1 MKANRLFAIAALLSV
16 SMLTGCIG
24 GGTTEPSRYYTVSAE
39 SISTAA
45 VAGATS
51 DARIHVKKFTIDP
64 SYQRSNIVYR
74 ESPYDFS
81 FYSLDLWATR
91 PEQML
96 TQVAGEYLVKSNMFK
111 SVDLKP
117 MGKPDFELLGNV
129 DAIEEID
136 EGSSQEAHL
145 AMQLTFRKVG
155 EDSPL
160 WEKRY
165 DERQSMSKRD
175 AHSAAEALSKL
186 YAKFM
191 QDALENIARVK

>member
-1 MKANRLFAIAALLSV
+1 MKANRFLAVAALLSAFT
-16 SMLTGCIG
+16 LTGCLG
-24 GGTTEPSRYYTVSAE
+24 GSTEPSRYYTITAE
-39 SISTAA
+39 SISTSG
-45 VAGATS
+45 VAS
-51 DARIHVKKFTIDP
+51 EARVHVKKFTIDP
-64 SYQRSNIVYR
+64 AYQRSNIVYR
-74 ESPYDFS
+74 ESPYDFM
-81 FYSLDLWATR
+81 FYDLDLWATR

-96 TQVAGEYLVKSNMFK
+96 TQVASEYLVKSNYFK

-136 EGSSQEAHL
+136 EGNSQEAHL
-145 AMQLTFRKVG
+145 AVQLTFRKVG
-155 EDSPL
+155 EDTPL

-165 DERQSMSKRD
+165 DERQSMNKRD

-186 YAKFM
+186 YAKYM

>member
-1 MKANRLFAIAALLSV
+1 MFKANRLLAVAALLSAFT
-16 SMLTGCIG
+16 LTGCLG
-24 GGTTEPSRYYTVSAE
+24 GSTEPSRYYTVSAE
-39 SISTAA
+39 SIS

-51 DARIHVKKFTIDP
+51 DARVHVKKFTIDP
-64 SYQRSNIVYR
+64 AYQRTNIVYR
-74 ESPYDFS
+74 ESPYDFM
-81 FYSLDLWATR
+81 FYDLDLWATR

-96 TQVAGEYLVKSNMFK
+96 TQIAGEYLIKSNMFK

-145 AMQLTFRKVG
+145 AVQLTFRKVG
-155 EDSPL
+155 EDAPL

-186 YAKFM
+186 YAKYM
-191 QDALENIARVK
+191 QDALENISKVK

>member
-1 MKANRLFAIAALLSV
+1 MMKANRLLAIAALLSAFT
-16 SMLTGCIG
+16 LTGCLG
-24 GGTTEPSRYYTVSAE
+24 GSTEPSRYYTVSAE
-39 SISTAA
+39 SIATVSNAA
-45 VAGATS
+45 S

-64 SYQRSNIVYR
+64 AYQRSNIVYR
-74 ESPYDFS
+74 ESAYDFM
-81 FYSLDLWATR
+81 FYDLDLWATR

-96 TQVAGEYLVKSNMFK
+96 TQVAGEYLVKSNLFK

-136 EGSSQEAHL
+136 EGSSQYAHL
-145 AMQLTFRKVG
+145 AVQLTFRKVG
-155 EDSPL
+155 EDTPL

-165 DERQSMSKRD
+165 DDRQNMDKRD
-175 AHSAAEALSKL
+175 AHSAAEAISKL

-191 QDALENIARVK
+191 QDALQNIASVK

>member
-1 MKANRLFAIAALLSV
+1 MFKANRLLAVAALLSAFT
-16 SMLTGCIG
+16 LTGCLG
-24 GGTTEPSRYYTVSAE
+24 GSTEPSRYYTVSAE
-39 SISTAA
+39 SIS

-51 DARIHVKKFTIDP
+51 DARVHVKKFTIDP
-64 SYQRSNIVYR
+64 AYQRTNIVYR
-74 ESPYDFS
+74 ESPYDFM
-81 FYSLDLWATR
+81 FYDLDLWATR

-96 TQVAGEYLVKSNMFK
+96 TQVAGEYLIKSNMFK

-136 EGSSQEAHL
+136 EGDSQEAHL
-145 AMQLTFRKVG
+145 ALQLTFRKAG
-155 EDSPL
+155 EETPL

-186 YAKFM
+186 YAKYM
-191 QDALENIARVK
+191 QDALENISKVK

>member
-1 MKANRLFAIAALLSV
+1 MFKANRLLAVAALLSAFT
-16 SMLTGCIG
+16 LTGCLG
-24 GGTTEPSRYYTVSAE
+24 GSTEPSRYYTVSAE
-39 SISTAA
+39 SIS

-51 DARIHVKKFTIDP
+51 DTRVHVKKFTIDP
-64 SYQRSNIVYR
+64 AYQRTNIVYR
-74 ESPYDFS
+74 ESPYDFM
-81 FYSLDLWATR
+81 FYDLDLWATR

-136 EGSSQEAHL
+136 EGNSQEAHL
-145 AMQLTFRKVG
+145 AVQFTFRKVG
-155 EDSPL
+155 EDAPL

-186 YAKFM
+186 YAKYM
-191 QDALENIARVK
+191 QDALSNIANVK

>member
-1 MKANRLFAIAALLSV
+1 MFKANRLLAVAALLSV
-16 SMLTGCIG
+16 FTLTGCLG
-24 GGTTEPSRYYTVSAE
+24 GSTEPSRYYTVSAE
-39 SISTAA
+39 SIS

-51 DARIHVKKFTIDP
+51 DARVHVKKFTIDP
-64 SYQRSNIVYR
+64 AYQRTNIVYR
-74 ESPYDFS
+74 ESPYDFM
-81 FYSLDLWATR
+81 FYDLDLWATR

-96 TQVAGEYLVKSNMFK
+96 TQVAGEYLIKSNMFK

-145 AMQLTFRKVG
+145 AVQLTFRKVG
-155 EDSPL
+155 EDAPL

-191 QDALENIARVK
+191 QDALENISKVK

>member
-1 MKANRLFAIAALLSV
+1 MFKANRLLAVAALLSAFT
-16 SMLTGCIG
+16 LTGCLG
-24 GGTTEPSRYYTVSAE
+24 GSTEPSRYYTVSAE
-39 SISTAA
+39 SISI
-45 VAGATS
+45 AGATS

-64 SYQRSNIVYR
+64 AYQRTNIVYR
-74 ESPYDFS
+74 ESPYDFM
-81 FYSLDLWATR
+81 FYDLDLWATR

-136 EGSSQEAHL
+136 EGNSQEAHL
-145 AMQLTFRKVG
+145 AVQLTFRKVG
-155 EDSPL
+155 EDAPL

-186 YAKFM
+186 YAKYM
-191 QDALENIARVK
+191 QDALENIAKVK

>member
-1 MKANRLFAIAALLSV
+1 MFKANRLLAVAALLSIFT
-16 SMLTGCIG
+16 LTGCLG
-24 GGTTEPSRYYTVSAE
+24 GSTEPSRYYTVSAE
-39 SISTAA
+39 SIS

-51 DARIHVKKFTIDP
+51 EARVHVKKFTIDP
-64 SYQRSNIVYR
+64 AYQRTNIVYR
-74 ESPYDFS
+74 ESPYDFM
-81 FYSLDLWATR
+81 FYDLDLWATR

-96 TQVAGEYLVKSNMFK
+96 TQVAGEYLIKSNMFK

-136 EGSSQEAHL
+136 EGNSQEAHL

-155 EDSPL
+155 EDTPL

-165 DERQSMSKRD
+165 DERQSMNKRN

-186 YAKFM
+186 YAKYM

>member
-1 MKANRLFAIAALLSV
+1 MLKANRLLAVAALLSAFT
-16 SMLTGCIG
+16 LTGCLG
-24 GGTTEPSRYYTVSAE
+24 GSTEPSRYYTVSAE
-39 SISTAA
+39 SIS

-51 DARIHVKKFTIDP
+51 DARVHVKKFTIDP
-64 SYQRSNIVYR
+64 AYQRTNIVYR
-74 ESPYDFS
+74 ESPYDFM
-81 FYSLDLWATR
+81 FYDLDLWATR

-96 TQVAGEYLVKSNMFK
+96 TQVAGEYLIKSNMFK

-136 EGSSQEAHL
+136 EGSTQEAHL
-145 AMQLTFRKVG
+145 AVQLTFRKVV
-155 EDSPL
+155 EDAPL

-186 YAKFM
+186 YAKYM

>member
-1 MKANRLFAIAALLSV
+1 MFKANRLLAVAALLSV
-16 SMLTGCIG
+16 FTLTGCLG
-24 GGTTEPSRYYTVSAE
+24 GSTEPSRYYTVSAE
-39 SISTAA
+39 SISI
-45 VAGATS
+45 AGATS

-64 SYQRSNIVYR
+64 AYQRTNIVYR
-74 ESPYDFS
+74 ESPYDFM
-81 FYSLDLWATR
+81 FYDLDLWATR

-96 TQVAGEYLVKSNMFK
+96 TQVAGEYLVKSNLFK

-136 EGSSQEAHL
+136 EGSSQYAHL
-145 AMQLTFRKVG
+145 ALQLTFRKTG
-155 EDSPL
+155 EDAPL

-165 DERQSMSKRD
+165 DERQSMNKRD
-175 AHSAAEALSKL
+175 AHSAAESLSKL

>member
-1 MKANRLFAIAALLSV
+1 MFKANRLLAVAALLSV
-16 SMLTGCIG
+16 FTLTGCLG
-24 GGTTEPSRYYTVSAE
+24 GSTEPSRYYTVSAE
-39 SISTAA
+39 SIS

-51 DARIHVKKFTIDP
+51 EARVHVKKFTIDP
-64 SYQRSNIVYR
+64 AYQRTNIVYR
-74 ESPYDFS
+74 ESPYDFM
-81 FYSLDLWATR
+81 FYDLDLWATR

-155 EDSPL
+155 EDAPL

-186 YAKFM
+186 YAKYM
-191 QDALENIARVK
+191 QDALENISKVK

>member
-1 MKANRLFAIAALLSV
+1 MFKANRLLAVAALLSAFT
-16 SMLTGCIG
+16 LTGCLG
-24 GGTTEPSRYYTVSAE
+24 GSTEPSRYYTVSAE
-39 SISTAA
+39 SIS

-51 DARIHVKKFTIDP
+51 DARVHVKKFTIDP
-64 SYQRSNIVYR
+64 AYQRTNIVYR
-74 ESPYDFS
+74 ESPYDFM
-81 FYSLDLWATR
+81 FYDLDLWATR

-136 EGSSQEAHL
+136 EGNSQEAHL
-145 AMQLTFRKVG
+145 AVQLTFRKVG
-155 EDSPL
+155 EDAPL

-165 DERQSMSKRD
+165 DERQSMNKRD

>member
-1 MKANRLFAIAALLSV
+1 MFKANRLLAVAALLSAFT
-16 SMLTGCIG
+16 LTGCLG
-24 GGTTEPSRYYTVSAE
+24 GSTEPSRYYTVSAE
-39 SISTAA
+39 SIS

-51 DARIHVKKFTIDP
+51 DTRVHIKKFTIDP
-64 SYQRSNIVYR
+64 AYQRTNIVYR
-74 ESPYDFS
+74 ESPYDFM
-81 FYSLDLWATR
+81 FYDLDLWATR

-96 TQVAGEYLVKSNMFK
+96 TQVAGEYLIKSNMFK

-145 AMQLTFRKVG
+145 AVQLTFRKVG
-155 EDSPL
+155 EDAPL

-186 YAKFM
+186 YAKYM
-191 QDALENIARVK
+191 QDALENISKVK

>member
-1 MKANRLFAIAALLSV
+1 MLKANRLLAVAALLSV
-16 SMLTGCIG
+16 FTLTGCLG
-24 GGTTEPSRYYTVSAE
+24 GSTEPSRYYTVSAE
-39 SISTAA
+39 SIS

-64 SYQRSNIVYR
+64 AYQRTNIVYR
-74 ESPYDFS
+74 ESPYDFM
-81 FYSLDLWATR
+81 FYDLDLWATR

-96 TQVAGEYLVKSNMFK
+96 TQVAGEYLIKSNMFK

-145 AMQLTFRKVG
+145 AVQLTFRKVG
-155 EDSPL
+155 EDAPL

-186 YAKFM
+186 YAKYM
-191 QDALENIARVK
+191 QDALENISRVK

>member
-1 MKANRLFAIAALLSV
+1 MKVNRLLAVALLSAFA
-16 SMLTGCIG
+16 LTGCLG
-24 GGTTEPSRYYTVSAE
+24 GSTEPSRYYTISAE
-39 SISTAA
+39 SISTS
-45 VAGATS
+45 GATS
-51 DARIHVKKFTIDP
+51 DARVLVKKFTIDP
-64 SYQRSNIVYR
+64 AYQRSNIVYR
-74 ESPYDFS
+74 ESPYDFM
-81 FYSLDLWATR
+81 FYDLDLWATR

-96 TQVAGEYLVKSNMFK
+96 TQVTGEYLVKSNLFK

-145 AMQLTFRKVG
+145 AVQFTFRKVG
-155 EDSPL
+155 EDTPL

-165 DERQSMSKRD
+165 DERQSMNKRD

-186 YAKFM
+186 YAKYM
-191 QDALENIARVK
+191 QDALENIANVK

>member
-1 MKANRLFAIAALLSV
+1 MKANRFLAVAALLSAFT
-16 SMLTGCIG
+16 LTGCLG
-24 GGTTEPSRYYTVSAE
+24 GSTEPSRYYTITAE
-39 SISTAA
+39 SISTSG
-45 VAGATS
+45 VAS
-51 DARIHVKKFTIDP
+51 EARVHVKKFTIDP
-64 SYQRSNIVYR
+64 AYQRSNIVYR
-74 ESPYDFS
+74 ESPYDFM
-81 FYSLDLWATR
+81 FYDLDLWATR

-96 TQVAGEYLVKSNMFK
+96 TQVTSEYLVKSNYFK

-145 AMQLTFRKVG
+145 AVQLTFRKVG
-155 EDSPL
+155 EDAPL

-165 DERQSMSKRD
+165 DERQSMNKRD
-175 AHSAAEALSKL
+175 AHSVAEALSKL
-186 YAKFM
+186 YAKYM

>member
-1 MKANRLFAIAALLSV
+1 MLKANRLLAVAALLSV
-16 SMLTGCIG
+16 FTLTGCLG
-24 GGTTEPSRYYTVSAE
+24 GSTEPSRYYTVSAE
-39 SISTAA
+39 SIS

-51 DARIHVKKFTIDP
+51 DARVHVKKFTIDP
-64 SYQRSNIVYR
+64 AYQRTNIVYR
-74 ESPYDFS
+74 ESPYDFM
-81 FYSLDLWATR
+81 FYDLDLWATR

-145 AMQLTFRKVG
+145 AVQLTFRKVG
-155 EDSPL
+155 EDAPL

-165 DERQSMSKRD
+165 DDRESMGKRD
-175 AHSAAEALSKL
+175 AHTAAEALSKL
-186 YAKFM
+186 YAKYM
-191 QDALENIARVK
+191 QDALANIANVK

>member
-1 MKANRLFAIAALLSV
+1 MFKANRLLAVAALLSAFT
-16 SMLTGCIG
+16 LTGCLG
-24 GGTTEPSRYYTVSAE
+24 GSTEPSRYYTVSAE
-39 SISTAA
+39 SIS
-45 VAGATS
+45 VAGTTS
-51 DARIHVKKFTIDP
+51 DARVHVKKFTIDP
-64 SYQRSNIVYR
+64 AYQRTNIVYR
-74 ESPYDFS
+74 ESPYDFM
-81 FYSLDLWATR
+81 FYDLDLWATR

-155 EDSPL
+155 EDAPL

-165 DERQSMSKRD
+165 DERQSMNKRD

-186 YAKFM
+186 YARFM

>member
-1 MKANRLFAIAALLSV
+1 MFKANRLLAVAALLSV
-16 SMLTGCIG
+16 FTLTGCLG
-24 GGTTEPSRYYTVSAE
+24 GSTEPSRYYTVSAE
-39 SISTAA
+39 SISI
-45 VAGATS
+45 AGATS

-64 SYQRSNIVYR
+64 AYQRTNIVYR
-74 ESPYDFS
+74 ESPYDFM
-81 FYSLDLWATR
+81 FYDLDLWATR

-145 AMQLTFRKVG
+145 AVQLTFRKVG
-155 EDSPL
+155 EDVPL

-165 DERQSMSKRD
+165 DERQSMNKRD

-186 YAKFM
+186 YAKYM
-191 QDALENIARVK
+191 QDALENIAKVK

>member
-1 MKANRLFAIAALLSV
+1 MFKANRLLAVAALLSAFT
-16 SMLTGCIG
+16 LTGCLG
-24 GGTTEPSRYYTVSAE
+24 GSTEPSRYYTVSAE
-39 SISTAA
+39 SIS

-51 DARIHVKKFTIDP
+51 DARVHVKKFTIDP
-64 SYQRSNIVYR
+64 AYQRTNIVYR
-74 ESPYDFS
+74 ESPYDFM
-81 FYSLDLWATR
+81 FYDLDLWATR

-145 AMQLTFRKVG
+145 AVQLTFRKVG
-155 EDSPL
+155 EDAPL

-165 DERQSMSKRD
+165 DERQSMNKRD

-186 YAKFM
+186 YAKYM
-191 QDALENIARVK
+191 HDALENIARVK

>member
-1 MKANRLFAIAALLSV
+1 MRILKANRLLAVAALLSV
-16 SMLTGCIG
+16 FTLTGCLG
-24 GGTTEPSRYYTVSAE
+24 GSTEPSRYYTVSAE
-39 SISTAA
+39 SIS
-45 VAGATS
+45 VAGTAS
-51 DARIHVKKFTIDP
+51 DTRVHVKKFTIDP
-64 SYQRSNIVYR
+64 AYQRSNIVYR
-74 ESPYDFS
+74 ESPYDFM
-81 FYSLDLWATR
+81 FYDLDLWATR

-96 TQVAGEYLVKSNMFK
+96 TQVAGEYLVKSNLFK

-136 EGSSQEAHL
+136 EGSSQYAHL
-145 AMQLTFRKVG
+145 ALQLTFRKTG
-155 EDSPL
+155 EDAPL

-165 DERQSMSKRD
+165 DERQSMNKRD
-175 AHSAAEALSKL
+175 AHSAAESLSKL

>member
-1 MKANRLFAIAALLSV
+1 MRILKANRLLAVAALLSV
-16 SMLTGCIG
+16 FTFTGCLG
-24 GGTTEPSRYYTVSAE
+24 GSTEPSRYYTVSAE
-39 SISTAA
+39 SIS
-45 VAGATS
+45 VAGAAS
-51 DARIHVKKFTIDP
+51 DTRVHVKKFTIDP
-64 SYQRSNIVYR
+64 AYQRSNIVYR
-74 ESPYDFS
+74 ESPYDFM
-81 FYSLDLWATR
+81 FYDLDLWATR

-96 TQVAGEYLVKSNMFK
+96 TQVAGEYLVKSNLFK

-136 EGSSQEAHL
+136 EGSSQYAHL
-145 AMQLTFRKVG
+145 ALQLTFRKTG
-155 EDSPL
+155 EDAPL

-165 DERQSMSKRD
+165 DERQSMNKRD
-175 AHSAAEALSKL
+175 AHSAAESLSKL

>member
-1 MKANRLFAIAALLSV
+1 MFKANRLLAVAALLSV
-16 SMLTGCIG
+16 FTLTGCLG
-24 GGTTEPSRYYTVSAE
+24 GSTEPSRYYTVSAE
-39 SISTAA
+39 SIS

-64 SYQRSNIVYR
+64 AYQRTNIVYR
-74 ESPYDFS
+74 ESPYDFM
-81 FYSLDLWATR
+81 FYDLDLWATR

-96 TQVAGEYLVKSNMFK
+96 TQVAGEYLIKSNMFK

-136 EGSSQEAHL
+136 EGDSQEAHL
-145 AMQLTFRKVG
+145 AVQLTFRKVG
-155 EDSPL
+155 EETPL

-165 DERQSMSKRD
+165 DERQSMNKRD

-186 YAKFM
+186 YAKYM
-191 QDALENIARVK
+191 QDALENIAKVK

>member
-1 MKANRLFAIAALLSV
+1 MRILKANRLLAVAALLSV
-16 SMLTGCIG
+16 FTLTGCLG
-24 GGTTEPSRYYTVSAE
+24 GSTEPSRYYTVSAE
-39 SISTAA
+39 SIS
-45 VAGATS
+45 VAGAAS
-51 DARIHVKKFTIDP
+51 DTRVHVKKFTIDP
-64 SYQRSNIVYR
+64 AYQRSNIVYR
-74 ESPYDFS
+74 ESPYDFM
-81 FYSLDLWATR
+81 FYDLDLWATR

-96 TQVAGEYLVKSNMFK
+96 TQIAGEYLVKSNLFK

-136 EGSSQEAHL
+136 EGSSQYAHL
-145 AMQLTFRKVG
+145 ALQLTFRKTG
-155 EDSPL
+155 EDAPL

-165 DERQSMSKRD
+165 DERQSMNKRD
-175 AHSAAEALSKL
+175 AHSAAESLSKL

>member
-1 MKANRLFAIAALLSV
+1 MRILKANRLLAVAALLSV
-16 SMLTGCIG
+16 FTLTGCLG
-24 GGTTEPSRYYTVSAE
+24 GSTEPSRYYTVSAE
-39 SISTAA
+39 SIS
-45 VAGATS
+45 VAGTAS
-51 DARIHVKKFTIDP
+51 DTRVHVKKFTIDP
-64 SYQRSNIVYR
+64 AYQRSNIVYR
-74 ESPYDFS
+74 ESPYDFM
-81 FYSLDLWATR
+81 FYDLDLWATR

-96 TQVAGEYLVKSNMFK
+96 TQVAGEYLVKSNLFK

-136 EGSSQEAHL
+136 EGSSQYAHL
-145 AMQLTFRKVG
+145 ALQLTFRKTG
-155 EDSPL
+155 EDTPL

-165 DERQSMSKRD
+165 DERQSMNKRD

>member
-1 MKANRLFAIAALLSV
+1 MLKANRLLAVAALLSV
-16 SMLTGCIG
+16 FTLTGCLG
-24 GGTTEPSRYYTVSAE
+24 GSTEPSRYYTVSAE
-39 SISTAA
+39 SIS

-64 SYQRSNIVYR
+64 AYQRTNIVYR
-74 ESPYDFS
+74 ESPYDFM
-81 FYSLDLWATR
+81 FYDLDLWATR

-96 TQVAGEYLVKSNMFK
+96 TQVAGEYLIKSNMFK

-145 AMQLTFRKVG
+145 AVQLTFRKVG
-155 EDSPL
+155 EDAPL

-186 YAKFM
+186 YAKYM
-191 QDALENIARVK
+191 QDALENIAKVK

>member
-1 MKANRLFAIAALLSV
+1 MFKANRLLAVTALLSAFT
-16 SMLTGCIG
+16 LTGCLG
-24 GGTTEPSRYYTVSAE
+24 GSTEPSRYYTVSAE
-39 SISTAA
+39 SIS

-51 DARIHVKKFTIDP
+51 DARVHVKKFTIDP
-64 SYQRSNIVYR
+64 AYQRTNIVYR
-74 ESPYDFS
+74 ESPYDFM
-81 FYSLDLWATR
+81 FYDLDLWATR

-96 TQVAGEYLVKSNMFK
+96 TQVAGEYLIKSNMFK

-145 AMQLTFRKVG
+145 AVQLTFRKVG
-155 EDSPL
+155 EDAPL

-186 YAKFM
+186 YAKYM